1 MVSFNKKSFIL
12 PMSFNYV
19 FKQINGHFP
28 KRSIMIVCPLKKVK
42 GVFDYF
48 KVNFLNI
55 INIK

>member
-42 GVFDYF
+42 GVFLII
-48 KVNFLNI
+48 LNLI
-55 INIK
+55 F